1 MTPDLVRPPQIHG
14 CHGRCWARLA
24 RGEKDGPWIAMICL
38 QFAMHASWIPRC
50 TADCKAALSR
60 GWDCEDGIDEDSEVG
75 CTRLFDGVAPTAE
88 KKSTGSLCK
97 DSKCKDQLRRFGANL
112 IQRAAWQRG
121 LETLGLC
128 KSVGSEYLRSPLL
141 GVCKTPHTT
150 RSIGAGVRFTHNQ
163 LAPSLIIWEYLGTF
177 SLNHFNQSTQ
187 WSVGKVCFT
196 KHFSAF
202 AAKAGVLLRLPQLS
216 VATASG
222 LSCP

>member
-1 MTPDLVRPPQIHG
+1 MAVTVGVGRAWPGGKKMGHELPWYACNLPCTHPEFRDARQTARPP
-14 CHGRCWARLA
+14 
-24 RGEKDGPWIAMICL
+24 
-38 QFAMHASWIPRC
+38 
-50 TADCKAALSR
+50 SR
-60 GWDCEDGIDEDSEVG
+60 EDGIDEDSEVG
-75 CTRLFDGVAPTAE
+75 CTRLFDGVASTAE